1 MIVEIPIEFYRQFK
15 ENPERAMLE
24 YLSIPV
30 GATNPYFRSPEHIQV
45 AIKKGAHIPLAID
58 EETYALNPD
67 FRASGVTPRFMHID
81 LAIRRDAVGMSM
93 CHAVGYTKRQMRMPG
108 EEEYRE
114 INIPKIQFDFVS
126 RIKPRAQYDEREM
139 SFNALMSIIEQLVYE
154 REFNLQDGLITFD
167 RFQSHQMIS
176 NIRAMG
182 IPCGLLSVDHTSNK
196 VVIDFSK
203 PEMIRKE
210 TISREPSAA
219 MGALRDALHESR
231 VVLPQMTF
239 FDESRTWIEKEM
251 DEAQFDGQKGKVVK
265 MEGGS
270 DDILQSAAGALFN
283 CMNNASEMVDPEELS
298 PIDQQSEDEFYGNLG
313 LDSIADSDNEDG
325 FVEDS
330 FGIEDESDL
339 SQTMSLEDFLGR

>member
-1 MIVEIPIEFYRQFK
+1 MIVEIPIEFYRAFK
-15 ENPERAMLE
+15 DNPERAMLE

-30 GATNPYFRSPEHIQV
+30 GATNPYFRSPEHMQE
-45 AIKKGAHIPLAID
+45 AINKGGSIPLAID
-58 EETYALNPD
+58 EETYALRPD
-67 FRASGVTPRFMHID
+67 FRATNVVPRYMHID

-93 CHAVGYTKRQMRMPG
+93 CHAVGFTKRQMRIPG
-108 EEEYRE
+108 DEEYRE
-114 INIPKIQFDFVS
+114 INIPKIKFDFVS
-126 RIKPRAQYDEREM
+126 RIKPRRQYDEREM

-182 IPCGLLSVDHTSNK
+182 VPCGLLSVDQTSNK
-196 VVIDFSK
+196 VIIDFSK

-231 VVLPQMTF
+231 VTFPQMTF

-265 MEGGS
+265 MEGGT
-270 DDILQSAAGALFN
+270 DDVLQSAAGALFN
-283 CMNNASEMVDPEELS
+283 CMNNASEMVDLEELS
-298 PIDQQSEDEFYGNLG
+298 EFDQQSEDEFYGNLG
-313 LDSIADSDNEDG
+313 LESITDSDNEDG

-330 FGIEDESDL
+330 FGIEDENDL